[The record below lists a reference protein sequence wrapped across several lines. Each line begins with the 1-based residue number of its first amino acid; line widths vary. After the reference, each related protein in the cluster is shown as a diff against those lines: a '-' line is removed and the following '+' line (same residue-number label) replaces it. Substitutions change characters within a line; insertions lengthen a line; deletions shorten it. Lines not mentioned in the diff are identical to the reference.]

1 MPEKQADD
9 VTTTRKT
16 KRRLKLF
23 WNIFRDVTNDTTN
36 KEPRPEVPPQG
47 PGKRGRGKPSRRKR
61 GRKAKC
67 NFKNQGDI
75 MHACNKMTCNQKTS
89 NSKRTRGSY
98 IYPWDVTN
106 APSSRNRAPRFQE
119 EEKKKGR
126 YKLLLYR
133 KGATTALEELE
144 RDVASWTLDFNKKA
158 NRMLVEREIFL
169 EVKRTR
175 DQLHGPELESTLE
188 RLSRRYKR

>member
-9 VTTTRKT
+9 ITTTRKT
-16 KRRLKLF
+16 KRRTKLF

-47 PGKRGRGKPSRRKR
+47 TGERGIRKPSRRKR
-61 GRKAKC
+61 AWKAKY

-75 MHACNKMTCNQKTS
+75 MHACNKMTS

-98 IYPWDVTN
+98 IYSWDVTN

-119 EEKKKGR
+119 EKKKER

-133 KGATTALEELE
+133 NLKEVLRVGRSTSTRKRTGCSWKE
-144 RDVASWTLDFNKKA
+144 RSSW
-158 NRMLVEREIFL
+158 RS
-169 EVKRTR
+169 KRTR

>member
-1 MPEKQADD
+1 
-9 VTTTRKT
+9 
-16 KRRLKLF
+16 
-23 WNIFRDVTNDTTN
+23 
-36 KEPRPEVPPQG
+36 
-47 PGKRGRGKPSRRKR
+47 
-61 GRKAKC
+61 
-67 NFKNQGDI
+67 
-75 MHACNKMTCNQKTS
+75 MHACNKMICNKMTS

-98 IYPWDVTN
+98 IYSWDATN

-119 EEKKKGR
+119 EEKKKER

-133 KGATTALEELE
+133 NGASTALEELE

-158 NRMLVEREIFL
+158 NRMLMESEIFL

-188 RLSRRYKR
+188 RLSRR

>member
-1 MPEKQADD
+1 
-9 VTTTRKT
+9 
-16 KRRLKLF
+16 
-23 WNIFRDVTNDTTN
+23 
-36 KEPRPEVPPQG
+36 
-47 PGKRGRGKPSRRKR
+47 
-61 GRKAKC
+61 
-67 NFKNQGDI
+67 
-75 MHACNKMTCNQKTS
+75 MHARCNKMTCNKKTS

-98 IYPWDVTN
+98 NYSWDVTN

-119 EEKKKGR
+119 EKKKER

-133 KGATTALEELE
+133 KCAATALEELE

-158 NRMLVEREIFL
+158 NRMLVERGIFL

-188 RLSRRYKR
+188 RLSRRYKRFEDVGGTHRED